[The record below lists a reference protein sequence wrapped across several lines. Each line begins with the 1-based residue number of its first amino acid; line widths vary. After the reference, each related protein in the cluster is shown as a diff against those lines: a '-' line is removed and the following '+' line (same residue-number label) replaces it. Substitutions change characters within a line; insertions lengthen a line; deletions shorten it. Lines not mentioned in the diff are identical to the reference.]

1 MKYNKIFN
9 TAFLII
15 ENQLNKYGNTIK
27 NYDVYYKIT
36 DDNRIK
42 VTLKNYYEKM
52 FFYAELKNNVVE
64 VFSSDNNYINCDS
77 LK

>member
-27 NYDVYYKIT
+27 NYDSSYRII
-36 DDNRIK
+36 DDNKIK

-52 FFYAELKNNVVE
+52 FFYAELKNNIVE
-64 VFSSDNNYINCDS
+64 VFSSDNNYINS
-77 LK
+77 ETLK

>member
-27 NYDVYYKIT
+27 NYDVHYKIT
-36 DDNRIK
+36 DDDRIK
-42 VTLKNYYEKM
+42 VILKNYYEKM
-52 FFYAELKNNVVE
+52 FFYAELKNNIVE
-64 VFSSDNNYINCDS
+64 VFSSDNNYINSDS

>member
-27 NYDVYYKIT
+27 NYDTYYKIT
-36 DDNRIK
+36 DGNKIK
-42 VTLKNYYEKM
+42 ITLKNYYEKM
-52 FFYAELKNNVVE
+52 FFHAELKNNIVE
-64 VFSSDNNYINCDS
+64 VFSNDNNYINCDT

>member
-9 TAFLII
+9 MAFLVI
-15 ENQLNKYGNTIK
+15 ENQLNRYGNTIR
-27 NYDVYYKIT
+27 NYDSIYKII
-36 DDNRIK
+36 DDNKIK

-64 VFSSDNNYINCDS
+64 VFSSDNNYINCKL

>member
-15 ENQLNKYGNTIK
+15 EKQLNKYGNTIK
-27 NYDVYYKIT
+27 NYDSSYKII
-36 DDNRIK
+36 DDNKIK

-52 FFYAELKNNVVE
+52 FFYAELKNNFVE
-64 VFSSDNNYINCDS
+64 VFSSDNNYINCEL